1 METQALRILVPLDG
15 STEGEAVVD
24 PLVSLKGMGP
34 LRVTLMSVVLPNESG
49 GPAQQYL
56 GTVRGKFEKQGIP
69 VETRTEWGEPARE
82 IRYCARR
89 SSFDLV
95 AMTSHGRSGLKRA
108 YLGSVTEEVLR
119 RSELPLLVVRPG
131 VKVSDWKRVVVPL
144 DGSALAERI
153 LPDASRLAKAFGT
166 RIRLLG
172 VTPSIVVQMMGAGH
186 AGPIPAEDPGPY
198 LQEVGRRLA
207 GEGIPSETAVRC
219 GDPVVEICRT
229 AEEVGAGAIC
239 LATHGRTGLPRA
251 LLGSVAEG
259 VLRAAPCPVYV
270 LRTLEA
276 PVPVSA
282 AAAAAA
288 KA

>member
-1 METQALRILVPLDG
+1 MEIQALRVLVPLDG

-34 LRVTLMSVVLPNESG
+34 LRVTLMRVVPPNESG
-49 GPAQQYL
+49 ESAKRYL
-56 GTVRGKFEKQGIP
+56 GIVRERFEKQGIP
-69 VETRTEWGEPARE
+69 AETRTEWGEPARE
-82 IRYCARR
+82 IRYCAGR

-119 RSELPLLVVRPG
+119 HSELPLLVVRPG
-131 VKVSDWKRVVVPL
+131 VKAADWKRVVVPL

-153 LPDASRLAKAFGT
+153 LPDAARLAKAFGT
-166 RIRLLG
+166 RIQLLR
-172 VTPSIVVQMMGAGH
+172 VTPSSVVQMMAAGH

-198 LQEVGRRLA
+198 LQEVGRRLSR
-207 GEGIPSETAVRC
+207 EGIASEPAVRR

-276 PVPVSA
+276 PVSVPA
-282 AAAAAA
+282 TAAA